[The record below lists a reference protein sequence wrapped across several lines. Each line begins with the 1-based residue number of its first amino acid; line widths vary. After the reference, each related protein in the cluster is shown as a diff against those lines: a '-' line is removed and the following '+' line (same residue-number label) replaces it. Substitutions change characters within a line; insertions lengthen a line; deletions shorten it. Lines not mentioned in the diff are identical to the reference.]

1 MSNAFGFG
9 GGSGGAGAVS
19 SVFGRTGEV
28 TATLGDY
35 SVSLVSGAAATTPT
49 AEQVFQPSIDA
60 VPVVAKCFNG
70 TNTAN
75 CFEVRDKAGAVMFGV
90 ANDGTTTFGGTGA
103 GFTQWTTG
111 AMAVGDAST
120 VKLGAHTGNILAVS
134 KNGGT
139 VTEVMD
145 KAIKFTKSFTI
156 LVPTAADTNL
166 VQMAFAQAVTIVR
179 FYCSTDI
186 GTATMNADE
195 RAEATPNTAGT
206 NVLSADIVCDNGTRT
221 SCASGCDVNTISN
234 GTIAANVPLNFQV
247 TSVASAPQVV
257 RVHVDYTID

>member
-9 GGSGGAGAVS
+9 GGAAGAVS
-19 SVFGRTGEV
+19 SVFGRTGAV
-28 TATLGDY
+28 AATSGDY
-35 SVSLVSGAAATTPT
+35 SVSLITGAAATSPT

-75 CFEVRDKAGAVMFGV
+75 CFEVRSKTGAVMFGV

-103 GFTQWTTG
+103 GYTQWTTG
-111 AMAVGDAST
+111 ALAVGAAST

-145 KAIKFTKSFTI
+145 KALIHQANLDI
-156 LVPTAADTNL
+156 LTPTAADTNL
-166 VQMAFAQAVTIVR
+166 VQMAFGQAITIVR
-179 FYCSTDI
+179 VQCSTNV
-186 GTATMNADE
+186 GTATVNLDE
-195 RAEATPNTAGT
+195 RALATPNTAGT
-206 NVLSADIVCDNGTRT
+206 NVLSADIVCDTNSQT

-234 GTIAANVPLNFQV
+234 GTIAQYVPLNFQV
-247 TSVASAPQVV
+247 VSVATAPGVV
-257 RVHVDYTID
+257 RMHIFYTID